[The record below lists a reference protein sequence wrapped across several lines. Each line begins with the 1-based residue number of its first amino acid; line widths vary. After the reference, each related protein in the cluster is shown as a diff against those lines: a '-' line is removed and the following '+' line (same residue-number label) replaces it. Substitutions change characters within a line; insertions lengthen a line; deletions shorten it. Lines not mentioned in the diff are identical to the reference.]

1 MKNFD
6 FFQKSFMVS
15 LLMFLLL
22 FIGSFFTDKTSDAN
36 QIFNAVYATGFCI
49 MLFVSLGMTVLTFFR
64 DKVENIGWESFE
76 FYEQF
81 NILKVLNVVCV
92 FIFFPMATLTTIII
106 ISTGVDEV
114 STWIDVTGI
123 LSLLFSYV
131 TAIKGN
137 WLIVKNNQD
146 PAVIDFEKNRIKNL
160 EAEML

>member
-49 MLFVSLGMTVLTFFR
+49 MLFVSLG
-64 DKVENIGWESFE
+64 
-76 FYEQF
+76 
-81 NILKVLNVVCV
+81 
-92 FIFFPMATLTTIII
+92 
-106 ISTGVDEV
+106 
-114 STWIDVTGI
+114 
-123 LSLLFSYV
+123 
-131 TAIKGN
+131 N

-146 PAVIDFEKNRIKNL
+146 PAVIEFEKNRIKNL